1 MAKSSLEVD
10 ILGTRFTIQSRDD
23 QAYLEGLVAHLGNT
37 VRHIQERYPSYEPVK
52 VSLLAALNITD
63 ELFRCRNARGGA
75 EDPGSQEIE
84 QIAERLIDTIDRSLA
99 EN

>member
-10 ILGTRFTIQSRDD
+10 ILGTKFTIQSQEDLG
-23 QAYLEGLVAHLGNT
+23 YLERLVTHLGST
-37 VRHIQERYPSYEPVK
+37 VRHIHERYPSYEPVK

-63 ELFRCRNARGGA
+63 ELFRCRSAQGSP
-75 EDPGSQEIE
+75 EEPGSQEIE
-84 QIAERLIDTIDRSLA
+84 RIAERLIDTIDRSLA